1 MNDEHSSKPNKKI
14 HPVLGRSRWVR
25 VFAYALGS
33 LLAVSSLPPE
43 MQWVIPL
50 VLFFGFIYPT
60 LFYQLASRMTNT
72 RLIGFIAY
80 PIDSLLWSL
89 AIIAT
94 HYSIV
99 MLLVG
104 SSLAIITSILML
116 GVRRGLVSMAVMAI
130 VLLAG
135 LQFVEVEL
143 TERFFFAQ
151 GIYGWLLTTGFML
164 YVALLVNSTTRNF
177 ISARHLLQD
186 KNKQIMVQA
195 EQLASI
201 SEVAQMVNFTLDIDQ
216 IMKTIMERLNR
227 VFDFTVMAIMF
238 LDKERE
244 TLYLDRLRG
253 DVPAALRGYLQGLH
267 IPLSEKE
274 SAFTIAVASKAPVYL
289 ADVSRDQG
297 AAEGVSAEIY
307 QHMPA
312 KSLITF
318 PLIQDD
324 EVVGVL
330 TFANT
335 KKHFTL
341 QDEDIDHIG
350 RYVTYIVSA
359 LRNASDFREI
369 QEARAAADNANKAK
383 SQFLANMS
391 HELRTPM
398 NAVIGYSEMLEE
410 EAQDRGLDDLI
421 PDLQKIRSAS
431 HQLLDLINDVLDLSK
446 IEADKVELYP
456 ELCNTDDLLADI
468 EATALP
474 LFANNN
480 NRFELE
486 KINQLGEIFLDQTR
500 LSQIIL
506 NLLSNAAKFTSE
518 GLVRLTAERCML
530 GKTDCLVV
538 KVTDSGIGMTPEQL
552 ERIFD
557 PFSQADA
564 SITREFGGTGLG
576 LSISS
581 KLCAMMG
588 GTLTAQSRKDVGST
602 FTITIPVEGGE
613 HQERQRSIDTVM
625 TDDKAG
631 QHESDHCIL
640 VIDDDEHIR
649 DLMHRMLTREGY
661 RVITAAGGAEG
672 IELARQFRPSVITLD
687 VLMPDQDGWS
697 VLGQLKSDPELMDIP
712 VVMQTILDES
722 RKGFMLGAS
731 EFLTKPIDRAHLI
744 DVIRRLDQPADR
756 TALVVEDD
764 EATRSLNADCLQT
777 EGWKVRTAKNGL
789 EGLKACEQNTPGLI
803 ILDLMMPEMDGFE
816 FLDQLRQQH
825 PAVEPT
831 VIVVTSKDLTAA
843 DLERLNHGV
852 QRIIQKGDH
861 ASEGI
866 LKEIKR
872 HLGAC
877 RT

>member
-1 MNDEHSSKPNKKI
+1 MNHSRSSKPNKQI
-14 HPVLGRSRWVR
+14 PPVLERSQWAR
-25 VFAYALGS
+25 ALTYLFGS
-33 LLAVSSLPPE
+33 LLAVSALPPE
-43 MQWVIPL
+43 MQWLTPY

-60 LFYQLASRMTNT
+60 LFYQVAIRMKNM
-72 RLIGFIAY
+72 RLIGMNAY
-80 PIDSLLWSL
+80 YADALLWSL
-89 AIIAT
+89 AVIAT

-99 MLLVG
+99 MLFVATALGV
-104 SSLAIITSILML
+104 ITSVLML
-116 GVRRGLVSMAVMAI
+116 GLRRGLVSLAVMAI
-130 VLLAG
+130 VLLTG
-135 LQFVEVEL
+135 LQFVDVQL
-143 TERFFFAQ
+143 TERFFLAQ
-151 GIYGWLLTTGFML
+151 GVYGWLLMTASMF
-164 YVALLVNSTTRNF
+164 YFALLVNRTTRDFVSTRNQ
-177 ISARHLLQD
+177 LQET
-186 KNKQIMVQA
+186 NKQITAQA
-195 EQLASI
+195 EQIASL
-201 SEVAQMVNFTLDIDQ
+201 SEVAQLVNSTLDIDQ
-216 IMKTIMERLNR
+216 IMKTIMEQLNR
-227 VFDFTVMAIMF
+227 KFDFTLMAIMF
-238 LDKERE
+238 LDEERE

-253 DVPAALRGYLQGLH
+253 NVPAALVGFLQGLH

-274 SAFTIAVASKAPVYL
+274 SAFTIALSSKAPVYL
-289 ADVSRDQG
+289 ADVSRDKG

-307 QHMPA
+307 QHLPA

-318 PLIQDD
+318 PLIKDD
-324 EVVGVL
+324 EALGVL
-330 TFANT
+330 IFANIE
-335 KKHFTL
+335 KYFVL
-341 QDEDIDHIG
+341 WDADIDHIG

-398 NAVIGYSEMLEE
+398 NAVIEYSEMLEE

-456 ELCNTDDLLADI
+456 ELGNTDELLADI
-468 EATALP
+468 EDTAMP
-474 LFANNN
+474 LFAKNN

-486 KINQLGEIFLDQTR
+486 KLNQLGEIFLDQTR
-500 LSQIIL
+500 LSQVIL
-506 NLLSNAAKFTSE
+506 NLLSNAAKFTKE
-518 GLVRLTAERCML
+518 GLVRLTAERCRQ

-538 KVTDSGIGMTPEQL
+538 TVTDTGIGMTPEQL

-564 SITREFGGTGLG
+564 SITRQFGGTGLG

-581 KLCAMMG
+581 KLCEMMG

-602 FTITIPVEGGE
+602 FTITIPLEDGE
-613 HQERQRSIDTVM
+613 HQEQQRPTDTIM
-625 TDDKAG
+625 TEDQAG

-649 DLMHRMLTREGY
+649 DLMHRMLTREGC
-661 RVITAAGGAEG
+661 RVITAAGGTEG

-697 VLGQLKSDPELMDIP
+697 VLGQLKSDPELMNIP

-744 DVIRRLDQPADR
+744 DVIRRLDQPSDR

-764 EATRSLNADCLQT
+764 EATRSLNADCLQI
-777 EGWKVRTAKNGL
+777 EGWEVHTARNGL

-831 VIVVTSKDLTAA
+831 VIVVTTKDLTTA

-852 QRIIQKGDH
+852 ERIIQKGNH
-861 ASEGI
+861 ASQGI